1 MIKLSKI
8 SIIIILALYSCRP
21 DFKYNGLRVK
31 FIKYEVEKYAYS
43 GHGWDNAYTLYFQV
57 IKENEYYEKEQEAM
71 NKSKSKAPSKAAP
84 RGPSVRK
91 PSYSTKA
98 RP

>member
-1 MIKLSKI
+1 MPIW
-8 SIIIILALYSCRP
+8 
-21 DFKYNGLRVK
+21 LRN
-31 FIKYEVEKYAYS
+31 F
-43 GHGWDNAYTLYFQV
+43 TFQ
-57 IKENEYYEKEQEAM
+57 KMNEYYEKEQEAM